1 MSDVEGWIWFEGPA
15 PASVKPLLDALRE
28 SASPTPEDAEG
39 ALSAV
44 LTRVDATLAG
54 AASPAAELT
63 ADEEASD
70 EGAAPA
76 GPAEVEPRV
85 SAPSAS
91 AMAFDAWVD
100 LSVRLLGATD
110 DAKLPALAALGLSR
124 SAWEAIDDAYLRLLS
139 DDLRAGREE
148 RPRLYKARCDQEIAA
163 RGGVAPPAPALAA
176 PTALPAYAPAPAALR
191 GTAEAVDLPAIVR
204 AQMGKLPF
212 KPAAEAEA
220 PAGAGKK
227 GIAKTMQTPV
237 MPGLKGTL
245 PLGSDAIQRAVAAVP
260 FAGSAPSASVP
271 FPRLK
276 VRQYVSLRVDLAN
289 GPQQRAEILR
299 RYGVP
304 SEASFQALEAHWREQ
319 VAARPELRA
328 ELHAAVEAYTSWLLG
343 LPGP

>member
-1 MSDVEGWIWFEGPA
+1 
-15 PASVKPLLDALRE
+15 
-28 SASPTPEDAEG
+28 
-39 ALSAV
+39 
-44 LTRVDATLAG
+44 
-54 AASPAAELT
+54 
-63 ADEEASD
+63 
-70 EGAAPA
+70 
-76 GPAEVEPRV
+76 
-85 SAPSAS
+85 
-91 AMAFDAWVD
+91 
-100 LSVRLLGATD
+100 
-110 DAKLPALAALGLSR
+110 
-124 SAWEAIDDAYLRLLS
+124 
-139 DDLRAGREE
+139 
-148 RPRLYKARCDQEIAA
+148 
-163 RGGVAPPAPALAA
+163 
-176 PTALPAYAPAPAALR
+176 
-191 GTAEAVDLPAIVR
+191 
-204 AQMGKLPF
+204 
-212 KPAAEAEA
+212 
-220 PAGAGKK
+220 
-227 GIAKTMQTPV
+227 MQTPV